1 MQITVNSVE
10 TSFTKTA
17 KGGYS
22 TAVVSYVNERGEN
35 KSWKLISFANPKV
48 YDILKAAQSGET
60 YEIVTRKNDKDFT
73 EWASAE
79 KLAANAATPSAGT
92 AAIKAPAV
100 SQYETRDE
108 RNARQR
114 LIVRQSCLKEANEY
128 YKHPTL
134 AGANVTEIDV
144 TRVADIFVAWV
155 FEAPDLFEQADD
167 IPY

>member
-10 TSFTKTA
+10 TSFTKTP

-22 TAVVSYVNERGEN
+22 TAVVSYVSERGEN

-48 YDILKAAQSGET
+48 YDILKAAQAGET

-79 KLAANAATPSAGT
+79 KLQASAATPTTGT
-92 AAIKAPAV
+92 AAVKAPAV

-114 LIVRQSCLKEANEY
+114 LIVRQSCLSNAVSILSTGSKSPPETAAV
-128 YKHPTL
+128 KAL
-134 AGANVTEIDV
+134 ADEL
-144 TRVADIFVAWV
+144 VAFV

>member
-22 TAVVSYVNERGEN
+22 TANIAYVNERGEN

-48 YDILKAAQSGET
+48 YDILKAAQAGET

-79 KLAANAATPSAGT
+79 KLAANAASPAPTGAV
-92 AAIKAPAV
+92 KAPAV

-114 LIVRQSCLKEANEY
+114 LIVRQSCLSNAVSILSTGSKSPPETAAV
-128 YKHPTL
+128 KAL
-134 AGANVTEIDV
+134 ADEL
-144 TRVADIFVAWV
+144 VAFV